1 MDDQFEK
8 DHDQNQNNRASSK
21 NDGDIFNYDVD
32 KSKEGL
38 PQIKAPAEKQPE
50 PDVKIE
56 VISTV
61 LISNKKE
68 KQKKTDKKKLMDK
81 KGSIV

>member
-1 MDDQFEK
+1 MGPEHKTDK
-8 DHDQNQNNRASSK
+8 DM
-21 NDGDIFNYDVD
+21 
-32 KSKEGL
+32 
-38 PQIKAPAEKQPE
+38 
-50 PDVKIE
+50 KIE

-68 KQKKTDKKKLMDK
+68 KKKHNDKKKLIDK